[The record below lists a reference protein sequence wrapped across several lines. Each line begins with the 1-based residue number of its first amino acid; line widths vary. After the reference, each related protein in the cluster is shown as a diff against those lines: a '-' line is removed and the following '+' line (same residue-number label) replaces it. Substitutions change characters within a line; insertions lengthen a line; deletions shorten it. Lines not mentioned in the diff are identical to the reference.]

1 MNVLEGMKGVI
12 VLDNKLLQL
21 TEDKRKLLRQVGPDY
36 AASRVKEECEL
47 KR

>member
-21 TEDKRKLLRQVGPDY
+21 TEDKRKMLRQVGPDC
-36 AASRVKEECEL
+36 AGSRVKEECEL